1 MLPLPTQLGEALVHR
16 FSQILYRCFEE
27 VGSTKAALYLLV
39 PEADGFHLVSHF
51 GWPRIA
57 PPPEVLPGDD
67 PLAVWARRERR
78 SFVVSNV
85 DQTGELA
92 KFLSGTESPRF
103 LITPFFD
110 RGEWAGLLVQKDR
123 TKGSL
128 YDLERHEGPTQ
139 AICQE
144 IVETMRDFRAGRS
157 VVPALTSVPDGASPL
172 QVPVPASGAMVP
184 ALGQAPG
191 QGLESL
197 DGFQAL
203 PGQVLAFAPV
213 PPGQAIISRNLD
225 EPTDPRL
232 VASVVPVQP
241 SATPVSQPAGG
252 FRAGMF
258 LPEQR
263 TFFWEAATLL
273 CSLVPLAAVALW
285 MDEVLE
291 VKPIL
296 TYSRQPLSPDL
307 KQQVLAHVT
316 YHVPKVVERDLRILT
331 KVEYL
336 EKEPLTGIFQTYL
349 PVILVAEGQ
358 DLMLLFRSEDRP
370 FSEREQSY
378 IEMVA
383 RMVGFHLQEVRLH
396 ERYHRAFLSV
406 SHRLLNSAEGGAPRL
421 RDHSLATA
429 KLARSFSLHL
439 ELPVADLE
447 AVCIASI
454 LHDVGTFLLDP
465 RLLAKPGLSGDEMA
479 RMQTHPVLA
488 TTFLKDFRFP
498 FDVLGIIRHHHER
511 WDGKG
516 YPDGLRGESIPL
528 GSRIINLIESFEVM
542 NDGSVFKGPR
552 PPKEILN
559 ELRKGA
565 GGQFDPTLVAEFLEF
580 LQSRRSRETAD

>member
-1 MLPLPTQLGEALVHR
+1 MLPLTTQLGEALVHR

-27 VGSTKAALYLLV
+27 VGSTKASLYLRV
-39 PEADGFHLVSHF
+39 PEAEGFHLVSHF
-51 GWPRIA
+51 GWPRMA
-57 PPPEVLPGDD
+57 PPPDVLPGDD
-67 PLAVWARRERR
+67 PLLVWARRERR
-78 SFVVSNV
+78 SFAVSKV
-85 DQTGELA
+85 DQAGELGP
-92 KFLSGTESPRF
+92 FLSGTEIPRF
-103 LITPFFD
+103 LITPVFD
-110 RGEWAGLLVQKDR
+110 RGEWTGLLLQKDR
-123 TKGSL
+123 VKGAL
-128 YDLERHEGPTQ
+128 YDLDRDEGPTQ

-144 IVETMRDFRAGRS
+144 IVETLRDFRAGRS
-157 VVPALTSVPDGASPL
+157 VVPTVGNMPDGASLL

-184 ALGQAPG
+184 GLGQAPG
-191 QGLESL
+191 QSAEAL
-197 DGFQAL
+197 DGYQAL
-203 PGQVLAFAPV
+203 PGQALTFAPV

-232 VASVVPVQP
+232 VASAVPVQP
-241 SATPVSQPAGG
+241 QTPSAVPPAGG
-252 FRAGMF
+252 FRPGMF

-273 CSLVPLAAVALW
+273 CSLVPLGAVALW

-307 KQQVLAHVT
+307 KQQILAHVT

-349 PVILVAEGQ
+349 PVVLVAEGQ
-358 DLMLLFRSEDRP
+358 DLMLLFRSEDQP
-370 FSEREQSY
+370 FTEREQSY

-406 SHRLLNSAEGGAPRL
+406 SHRLLNSMEGGAPRL

-429 KLARSFSLHL
+429 KLVRSFALHL

-447 AVCIASI
+447 AVCIAAI

-465 RLLAKPGLSGDEMA
+465 RLLAKPGLNGDEMA
-479 RMQTHPVLA
+479 RMRTHPVLA

-542 NDGSVFKGPR
+542 NDGSAFKGPR
-552 PPKEILN
+552 PPKEILD

-580 LQSRRSRETAD
+580 LQSRRSRETGD

>member
-39 PEADGFHLVSHF
+39 PEAEGFHLVSHF

-57 PPPEVLPGDD
+57 PPPEGLAGDD

-78 SFVVSNV
+78 SFVVNNA
-85 DQTGELA
+85 DQAGELS

-123 TKGSL
+123 TKGAL
-128 YDLERHEGPTQ
+128 YDLERDEGPTQ

-157 VVPALTSVPDGASPL
+157 VVPTLTSAPDGTALL
-172 QVPVPASGAMVP
+172 QVSVPASGAMVP
-184 ALGQAPG
+184 APG
-191 QGLESL
+191 QVSGQGVESL

-203 PGQVLAFAPV
+203 PGQALAFAPV

-232 VASVVPVQP
+232 VASAVPTPPSTVPV
-241 SATPVSQPAGG
+241 TPPAGG

-273 CSLVPLAAVALW
+273 CNLVPLAAVALW

-296 TYSRQPLSPDL
+296 TYSRQPLSPEL

-336 EKEPLTGIFQTYL
+336 EKEPLMGIFQTYL

-358 DLMLLFRSEDRP
+358 DLMLLFRNEDRP
-370 FSEREQSY
+370 FTEREQSY

-406 SHRLLNSAEGGAPRL
+406 SHRLLNSVEGGAPKL

-429 KLARSFSLHL
+429 KLARSFALYL
-439 ELPVADLE
+439 ELPAADLE

-465 RLLAKPGLSGDEMA
+465 RLLAKPGLSTDEMA

-542 NDGSVFKGPR
+542 NDGSAFKGPR
-552 PPKEILN
+552 SPREILD

>member
-39 PEADGFHLVSHF
+39 PEAEGFHLVSHF

-57 PPPEVLPGDD
+57 PPPEGLAGED
-67 PLAVWARRERR
+67 PLVVWARRERR
-78 SFVVSNV
+78 SFVVNNA
-85 DQTGELA
+85 DQAGELT

-123 TKGSL
+123 TKGAL
-128 YDLERHEGPTQ
+128 YDLERDEGPTQ

-157 VVPALTSVPDGASPL
+157 VVPTLTSAPDGTALL
-172 QVPVPASGAMVP
+172 QVSVPASGAMVP
-184 ALGQAPG
+184 APG
-191 QGLESL
+191 QVSGQGVESL

-203 PGQVLAFAPV
+203 PGQALAFAPV

-232 VASVVPVQP
+232 VASAVPTPPSTVPV
-241 SATPVSQPAGG
+241 TPPAGG

-273 CSLVPLAAVALW
+273 CNLVPLAAVALW

-296 TYSRQPLSPDL
+296 TYSRQPLSPEL

-336 EKEPLTGIFQTYL
+336 EKEPLMGIFQTYL

-358 DLMLLFRSEDRP
+358 DLMLLFRNEDRP
-370 FSEREQSY
+370 FTEREQSY

-406 SHRLLNSAEGGAPRL
+406 SHRLLNSVEGGAPKL

-429 KLARSFSLHL
+429 KLARSFALYL
-439 ELPVADLE
+439 ELPAADLE

-465 RLLAKPGLSGDEMA
+465 RLLAKPGLSTDEMT

-542 NDGSVFKGPR
+542 NDGSAFKGPR
-552 PPKEILN
+552 SPREILD

-580 LQSRRSRETAD
+580 LQSRRNRETAD